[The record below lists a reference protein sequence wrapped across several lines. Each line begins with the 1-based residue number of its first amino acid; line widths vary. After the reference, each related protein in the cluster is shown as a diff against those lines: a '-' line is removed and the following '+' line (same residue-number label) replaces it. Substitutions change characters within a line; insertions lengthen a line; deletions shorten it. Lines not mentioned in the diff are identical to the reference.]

1 MQYLIKLSDA
11 AGQHMVLLTV
21 SEREA
26 NSPAMDIVLDLIGA
40 EDVEQLVKSNI
51 LSAGQTDD
59 LKALQQII
67 FDHDEQGAFIRENI
81 TFTAN
86 GRDLDPDAFMGAAFV
101 PAERDGI
108 KYMRCDLVVA
118 TPNMVPIAQAG
129 AFAAGATSSTGAT
142 SPGGAIPA
150 AGSLFAAGG
159 TFSTSTTPTPGAASS
174 AAGGGN
180 ADDAM
185 KDFAQIMFLHQIAVG
200 YQLDVT
206 KDLAELADLIPE
218 LEKKELIDIDVQK
231 ASYKLTPAGKAL
243 HDRYIAEAQDLIKRF
258 DVFAD
263 ADLDSSGTARFDT
276 GLGKDVRVAAYEYA
290 GIDPFRARFLLGIND
305 GEWDQLSNWY
315 QVIFEQSWYQ
325 NIFSPVE
332 RAPGVDDIGREA
344 MRSIIEQGNAA
355 VRSEQAR

>member
-1 MQYLIKLSDA
+1 MQYLMKLSDA

-21 SEREA
+21 SELEA
-26 NSPAMDIVLDLIGA
+26 NRLAIDVVFDVVGA
-40 EDVEQLVKSNI
+40 EDVDQLVQSNI
-51 LSAGQTDD
+51 LSPGQTDD

-67 FDHDEQGAFIRENI
+67 FDHDAQGAFIKENI
-81 TFTAN
+81 SFTAN
-86 GRDLDPDAFMGAAFV
+86 GRDLDPEASMGAAFV
-101 PAERDGI
+101 AAERDGI
-108 KYMRCDLVVA
+108 KYMRCDLVV
-118 TPNMVPIAQAG
+118 TSPDMVPVKQAG
-129 AFAAGATSSTGAT
+129 GFAG
-142 SPGGAIPA
+142 
-150 AGSLFAAGG
+150 
-159 TFSTSTTPTPGAASS
+159 GAASAVGAS
-174 AAGGGN
+174 AVGASAVGLAPGATASGALGSGARASGAAGN
-180 ADDAM
+180 AEDAM

-218 LEKKELIDIDVQK
+218 LEKKELIEIDVQK
-231 ASYKLTPAGKAL
+231 ASYKLSAAGKVL

-276 GLGKDVRVAAYEYA
+276 GLGKDLRVAAYEYA
-290 GIDPFRARFLLGIND
+290 GVDPFRARFLLGIND

-315 QVIFEQSWYQ
+315 QVIFDQSWYE
-325 NIFSPVE
+325 NIFAPVA

-355 VRSEQAR
+355 VRSEQTRY

>member
-1 MQYLIKLSDA
+1 MQYLMKLSDV

-21 SEREA
+21 SELEA
-26 NSPAMDIVLDLIGA
+26 NRPAIDVVFDVVGA
-40 EDVEQLVKSNI
+40 EDIDQLVKSNI
-51 LSAGQTDD
+51 LSPGQTDD

-67 FDHDEQGAFIRENI
+67 FDHDAQGAFIRENI
-81 TFTAN
+81 NFTAN
-86 GRDLDPDAFMGAAFV
+86 GRDLDPEASMGAAFV
-101 PAERDGI
+101 AAERDGI

-118 TPNMVPIAQAG
+118 SPDMVPIKQAG
-129 AFAAGATSSTGAT
+129 GFA
-142 SPGGAIPA
+142 GGASSAVGAPAFGTPA
-150 AGSLFAAGG
+150 AGVTSSGAVGSGAAASGAAG
-159 TFSTSTTPTPGAASS
+159 
-174 AAGGGN
+174 N
-180 ADDAM
+180 AEDAM
-185 KDFAQIMFLHQIAVG
+185 KDFAQIMFLRQIAVG

-218 LEKKELIDIDVQK
+218 LEKKEIIEIDVQK
-231 ASYKLTPAGKAL
+231 ASYKLSAAGKVL

-276 GLGKDVRVAAYEYA
+276 GLGKDLRVAAYEYA
-290 GIDPFRARFLLGIND
+290 GVDPFRARFLLGIND

-315 QVIFEQSWYQ
+315 QVIFDQSWYE
-325 NIFSPVE
+325 NIFAPVA

-355 VRSEQAR
+355 VRSEQTR

>member
-21 SEREA
+21 SELEA
-26 NSPAMDIVLDLIGA
+26 NRPAIDVVFDVVGA
-40 EDVEQLVKSNI
+40 EDVDQLVQSNI
-51 LSAGQTDD
+51 LSPGQTDD

-67 FDHDEQGAFIRENI
+67 FDHDAQGAFIRESI
-81 TFTAN
+81 SFTAN
-86 GRDLDPDAFMGAAFV
+86 GRDLDPEASMGAAFV
-101 PAERDGI
+101 AAERDAI
-108 KYMRCDLVVA
+108 KYMRCDLVVSS
-118 TPNMVPIAQAG
+118 PDMVPAKQAG
-129 AFAAGATSSTGAT
+129 GFSGGATSAVGAPAAGATASGAVG
-142 SPGGAIPA
+142 SGAAPSGGA
-150 AGSLFAAGG
+150 
-159 TFSTSTTPTPGAASS
+159 
-174 AAGGGN
+174 GN
-180 ADDAM
+180 AEDAM

-218 LEKKELIDIDVQK
+218 LEKKELIEIDVQK
-231 ASYKLTPAGKAL
+231 ASYKLSAAGKVL

-263 ADLDSSGTARFDT
+263 ADLDSGGTARFDT
-276 GLGKDVRVAAYEYA
+276 GLGKDLRVAAYEYA
-290 GIDPFRARFLLGIND
+290 GVDPFRARFLLGIND

-315 QVIFEQSWYQ
+315 QVIFDQRWYE
-325 NIFSPVE
+325 NVFAPIA

-355 VRSEQAR
+355 VRSEQTR